1 MRSPRDLL
9 DKIRARFDTGT
20 LPTARPDTN
29 YASYGAGMVCDG
41 CGETIRLA
49 QIQHEMSY
57 DNDRIVRLHSSC
69 AGVWEAECRLR
80 GHR

>member
-1 MRSPRDLL
+1 MRRTRELVDR
-9 DKIRARFDTGT
+9 IRARFDAGA
-20 LPTARPDTN
+20 LPTTRPHAN
-29 YASYGAGMVCDG
+29 YASYGGRLACDG

-49 QIQHEMSY
+49 QVQHEMSY
-57 DNDRIVRLHSSC
+57 DNDRIVRLHLGC